1 MSPGSRNEV
10 TQDSDG
16 VRVFCC
22 SSGLPFYLHLTL
34 QILWKTVIAEEIIM
48 NYHTKEKA
56 LVVKRV
62 KAFAI

>member
-1 MSPGSRNEV
+1 MASAFFAVPAV
-10 TQDSDG
+10 
-16 VRVFCC
+16 
-22 SSGLPFYLHLTL
+22 YLSTLIISL

-48 NYHTKEKA
+48 NYYTSEKA

>member
-16 VRVFCC
+16 C
-22 SSGLPFYLHLTL
+22 SGGLPFYLHLSL

-48 NYHTKEKA
+48 NYHTNEKA

>member
-22 SSGLPFYLHLTL
+22 SSGLPFYLHLSLKNTL
-34 QILWKTVIAEEIIM
+34 EDSAEEIIM
-48 NYHTKEKA
+48 NYHTGEKA

>member
-10 TQDSDG
+10 TQDG

-22 SSGLPFYLHLTL
+22 SSGLLFYLHLSL

-48 NYHTKEKA
+48 NYHTSEKA